1 MTLEGDVMMATDNFM
16 NSTKETY
23 LRCFFDDGKLFQ
35 KYNFDRPKFDQGEK
49 RRAWEGKAVSRPPRK
64 KRQSQRIEKLM
75 FVGLGWAGLGWT

>member
-49 RRAWEGKAVSRPPRK
+49 RRA
-64 KRQSQRIEKLM
+64 
-75 FVGLGWAGLGWT
+75 